1 MTLFEYIKKNE
12 LDPYDRERFDLE
24 NSIFVREVFSRE
36 YECHIALFQSTDT
49 LEKSFLVST
58 NTESTLYTR
67 DDFYEMFL
75 PNVDEFFVLMSRWYL
90 NRNSRTTENA
100 ERICALYETIEHEH
114 EGELDVEGKL
124 AAIGMSYGK
133 DSEALDYLTKEG
145 TDAFFEAVWETLGNF
160 WRGKI
165 IDEFRDKGIDQEQI
179 DPLGEGIEQ
188 SILPDVLNGTSVS
201 EAVRDWVEWKKQDL
215 EEREEE
221 EF

>member
-1 MTLFEYIKKNE
+1 MKLSEYLEKYE
-12 LDPYDRERFDLE
+12 LDPYNKERFNME
-24 NSIFVREVFSRE
+24 AVFKKEIFSTEHECSIV
-36 YECHIALFQSTDT
+36 LFEDPETA
-49 LEKSFLVST
+49 EKSFLVST
-58 NTESTLYTR
+58 NTDSSLYGEG
-67 DDFYEMFL
+67 DFYEMFL
-75 PNVDEFFVLMSRWYL
+75 PNVDEFFALLSRWYL

-100 ERICALYETIEHEH
+100 EKICALYETIEHEH

-145 TDAFFEAVWETLGNF
+145 TDAFFEAAWETLVNF

-165 IDEFRDKGIDQEQI
+165 YDEFKEQGVNQEEI
-179 DPLGEGIEQ
+179 DPNGEGIEQ